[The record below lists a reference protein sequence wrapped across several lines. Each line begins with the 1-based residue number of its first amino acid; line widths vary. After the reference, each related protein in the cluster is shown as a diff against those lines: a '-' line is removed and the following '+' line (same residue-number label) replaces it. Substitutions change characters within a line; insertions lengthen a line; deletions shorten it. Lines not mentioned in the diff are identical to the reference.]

1 MLPKEPLLGAKYNQC
16 TGRLTRKL
24 VPFGAISMSFVRIGC
39 AFILICAVG
48 ILGFG
53 TQTSHNIED
62 DTKDALA
69 REWKDPNGVRSALN
83 ALRLLTRSSNGPD
96 INRQVLQALINGDG
110 SNPLDQDLYRAAM
123 GDPDVHGRTSVQGL
137 PNFLDILAKANTLK
151 LDKTKDEDALFV
163 STQTVIDTIY
173 GTGPGKLALI
183 KINDSFNRKDNYVAL
198 FGLLNA
204 YTWNENGDN
213 TTKQKYANDLEKI
226 RAAFEMNTA
235 LLASQVAAKITPT
248 KKT

>member
-1 MLPKEPLLGAKYNQC
+1 MLSNEPLLGAKHNES
-16 TGRLTRKL
+16 TGWLSPKL
-24 VPFGAISMSFVRIGC
+24 FSLDAISMSVFRIGC
-39 AFILICAVG
+39 AFILICVLG

-53 TQTSHNIED
+53 AQTPRNIED

-69 REWKDPNGVRSALN
+69 REWKDPNGVRPALN
-83 ALRLLTRSSNGPD
+83 ALRLLTRSSNPPD
-96 INRQVLQALINGDG
+96 VNRQVLQALIDGDG
-110 SNPLDQDLYRAAM
+110 GNPQDQDLYRAAM

-151 LDKTKDEDALFV
+151 LVKTKDEDGLFA

-183 KINDSFNRKDNYVAL
+183 KVNDSFNRKDNYLAL

-235 LLASQVAAKITPT
+235 LLASQVAAKITPA